1 MRSLPVADPGIPD
14 SRSATRYLLWLARL
28 QLPTIGNGMA
38 FGITWMLT
46 GALIPAVIGK
56 AVDAGV
62 VAKDLPALAR
72 WAGVFVVLSAVQ
84 ATTGIMRHRNAV
96 FNWLSASFRTVQV
109 TVAHTNSLGATL
121 PKRLATGEV
130 VAIGAADT
138 GHIGNALDITARG
151 SAAVVSLVTIIAI
164 LLSASV
170 PMGLVVLLG
179 VPVLMG
185 IVGLLIKPLHRRQQ
199 AYRDQQGALT
209 GRATDIVAGLRVLR
223 GIGGE
228 EVFAT
233 RYRVE
238 SQRLRQVGVRAA
250 RVDSLL
256 EAAQVLMPGLFL
268 ALVTW
273 LGARFALAGEISP
286 GDLVTFYGYAAFLV
300 VPLRTL
306 AETLEKMTRGHVS
319 AGRVLKVLRLE
330 PEIVDPAEP
339 VELPLGGAVLVDVK
353 SGLTVVPGM
362 LTVLAADRPEDAI
375 DIADR
380 LGRYAEGEVTLGGVP
395 LCQVTR
401 AQVRARILIADNNA
415 RLFSGSLRRELD
427 PHGTADDQ
435 KIMAALHVASAE
447 DVIAALPDGLD
458 AFVAERGREFSGGQQ
473 QRLRLARALMVNPP
487 ILILVEPTS
496 AVDAHTEARIAERL
510 GTFRAGAT
518 TLVASTS
525 PLLLDRADRVVFVE
539 DGKVIA
545 EGGHR
550 ELLAAE
556 PRYRAVVTRSD

>member
-1 MRSLPVADPGIPD
+1 
-14 SRSATRYLLWLARL
+14 
-28 QLPTIGNGMA
+28 MA

-56 AVDAGV
+56 AVDVGV

-395 LCQVTR
+395 LRQVTR
-401 AQVRARILIADNNA
+401 AQVRERILVADNNA
-415 RLFSGSLRRELD
+415 RLFSGPLRRELD
-427 PHGTADDQ
+427 PHGTADNQ
-435 KIMAALHVASAE
+435 TIMAALHVASAE
-447 DVIAALPDGLD
+447 DIIAALPDGLD

-473 QRLRLARALMVNPP
+473 QRLRLARALMVDPP

-525 PLLLDRADRVVFVE
+525 PLLLDRADRVVYVE

-545 EGGHR
+545 EGSHR

-556 PRYRAVVTRSD
+556 SRYRAVVTRSD